1 MTRII
6 SSVILIVFCCFQL
19 QAQFAGPVGSPTTT
33 AIHKDSS
40 AIVAWATNCVVQRGY
55 LDISDPGLGTA
66 GFGDPSMAIGTA
78 GNNGVVS
85 LGDSGVAVLT
95 FQNPIT
101 NGPGFD
107 FAVFEN
113 AFNDEFLELAV
124 VEVSSDGKN
133 FVRFPATSNTP
144 DDVQVG
150 PFENFADATLLNN
163 LAGKY
168 REFYGT
174 PFNLDELTGI
184 PNLNLNAITHVKII
198 DVVGAIDPQ
207 YATYDQASNAINDP
221 YPTPFA
227 SGGFDLDAVGVIH
240 EGEAGLTEPNTTI
253 SFTLF
258 PNPATEGESMTIVCD
273 ETVVLVAVYQS
284 NGTEIYS
291 GSELGLS
298 GVRLKAGIYLLQ
310 VEAEKGVA
318 VRKLVVN

>member
-1 MTRII
+1 M
-6 SSVILIVFCCFQL
+6 LIVFCCFQL
-19 QAQFAGPVGSPTTT
+19 QAQFAGPVGSPTST

-40 AIVAWATNCVVQRGY
+40 AIVAWANNCVVQRGY
-55 LDISDPGLGTA
+55 LDISDPGLGMA
-66 GFGDPSMAIGTA
+66 SFGDASMAIGTA

-95 FQNPIT
+95 FQHPIT
-101 NGPGFD
+101 NGPGVD

-124 VEVSSDGKN
+124 VEVSSDGEN
-133 FVRFPATSNTP
+133 FFRFPATSNTP
-144 DDVQVG
+144 NDVQVG

-174 PFNLDELTGI
+174 PFDLDELTGI

-198 DVVGAIDPQ
+198 DVVGTIDPQ
-207 YATYDQASNAINDP
+207 YATYDQSSNAINDP

-227 SGGFDLDAVGVIH
+227 SGGFDLDAVGVIN
-240 EGEAGLTEPNTTI
+240 EAEAGLKEPNTSI

-258 PNPATEGESMTIVCD
+258 PNPVTEGQALSVVCEETIISFS
-273 ETVVLVAVYQS
+273 VYQS
-284 NGTEIYS
+284 NGIEVYR
-291 GSELGLS
+291 GNEQGLTS
-298 GVRLKAGIYLLQ
+298 VDLTTGVYMLQ
-310 VEAEKGVA
+310 VKTEKGMGVQ
-318 VRKLVVN
+318 KLVVY

>member
-6 SSVILIVFCCFQL
+6 GSVMLIVFCCFQL
-19 QAQFAGPVGSPTTT
+19 QAQFAGPVGSPTST

-66 GFGDPSMAIGTA
+66 GFGDASMAIGTA

-95 FQNPIT
+95 FQHPIT

-124 VEVSSDGKN
+124 VEVSSDGEN
-133 FVRFPATSNTP
+133 FVRFRATSNTP

-174 PFNLDELTGI
+174 PFDLDELTGI

-227 SGGFDLDAVGVIH
+227 SGGFDLDAVGVIN
-240 EGEAGLTEPNTTI
+240 EAEAGLTESNTAI

-258 PNPATEGESMTIVCD
+258 PNPVTEGQALSIVCE
-273 ETVVLVAVYQS
+273 ETIISFSVYQS
-284 NGTEIYS
+284 NGIEVYRGTEQ
-291 GSELGLS
+291 GLS
-298 GVRLKAGIYLLQ
+298 RVSLKSGVYLFR
-310 VEAEKGVA
+310 VETEKGAA
-318 VRKLVVN
+318 VRKLVVG